1 MITDEGQDFS
11 EDWAYCVN
19 LLVKDQGSLYVL
31 FDECQNIFQRDFADK
46 FYIDTPPFVLRYN
59 IRNTANIYRYAQER
73 SNLGLDTVTNQ
84 IEGVDPDHR
93 SFKRKAHLISFLDS
107 VINKLVNR
115 EGVAK
120 DKIIVLSDR
129 KKEKSVLSEI
139 DTLGGCPMDDIY
151 DGNTNTI
158 KYRTIQGF
166 KGLEADVVIFLNHTY
181 KNEPQTDRKRALLYT
196 ALTRARFFLY
206 CVDYEE
212 NIELRE
218 E

>member
-1 MITDEGQDFS
+1 M
-11 EDWAYCVN
+11 V
-19 LLVKDQGSLYVL
+19 
-31 FDECQNIFQRDFADK
+31 
-46 FYIDTPPFVLRYN
+46 
-59 IRNTANIYRYAQER
+59 
-73 SNLGLDTVTNQ
+73 
-84 IEGVDPDHR
+84 
-93 SFKRKAHLISFLDS
+93 
-107 VINKLVNR
+107 NKLVNR

-139 DTLGGCPMDDIY
+139 DTLGGCPMDDMY
-151 DGNTNTI
+151 DGNTETI

-181 KNEPQTDRKRALLYT
+181 KNEPQTERKRAILYT

-212 NIELRE
+212 NIEVRE